1 MNLNEKKAIG
11 IENIPI
17 RFLKM
22 TSEIT
27 SSLLSNLFN
36 KCILRGSF
44 PNRLKIAKVTP
55 LYKSGPTHKTTN
67 YRPISILS
75 SFSKIFEKIIY
86 NRLNNYF
93 STHNVLAKEQ
103 FGFRTKHSTNHVISD
118 VTNKLQNLRDN
129 NYSTCLILL
138 DLSKAFDT
146 VNHKILLNKLEKY
159 GIRGNSLTLIRSYLT
174 NRKQTV
180 HINNTYSL
188 QQTLTCGVPQG
199 SILGPLLFS
208 IYINDLPKAS
218 KFETRLY
225 ADDTALMLSEVKIN
239 ELNENVNRELVKVE
253 HWLNA
258 NKLSLNYTKT
268 KYLLIKPFKNKC
280 VEPFDFD
287 VKIKGVKIDRCYSI
301 KYLGIL
307 LDEDLS
313 WKPHISNLRKK
324 LSQGVGIIAK
334 MKNYL
339 NKQNLIALYYTF
351 FYSHILYGIL
361 GWGSI
366 SETEIKPIQILQNKV
381 LRIINK
387 STWKDR
393 VTINALHKSLN
404 ILKIADIYNF
414 ELSKFMYLYHTQSL
428 PEIFDPYFLPIEQA
442 HHYNTRSK
450 SNQNYYLN
458 SVRKNSG
465 KKSIK
470 FLGVKMWNQI
480 PPTIKSYTFYRYKKE
495 CRQIL
500 INKYD

>member
-1 MNLNEKKAIG
+1 M
-11 IENIPI
+11 
-17 RFLKM
+17 
-22 TSEIT
+22 
-27 SSLLSNLFN
+27 
-36 KCILRGSF
+36 
-44 PNRLKIAKVTP
+44 
-55 LYKSGPTHKTTN
+55 GPTHKTTN

-75 SFSKIFEKIIY
+75 PFSKIFEKIIY

-253 HWLNA
+253 H
-258 NKLSLNYTKT
+258 
-268 KYLLIKPFKNKC
+268 
-280 VEPFDFD
+280 
-287 VKIKGVKIDRCYSI
+287 
-301 KYLGIL
+301 
-307 LDEDLS
+307 
-313 WKPHISNLRKK
+313 
-324 LSQGVGIIAK
+324 
-334 MKNYL
+334 
-339 NKQNLIALYYTF
+339 
-351 FYSHILYGIL
+351 
-361 GWGSI
+361 
-366 SETEIKPIQILQNKV
+366 
-381 LRIINK
+381 
-387 STWKDR
+387 
-393 VTINALHKSLN
+393 
-404 ILKIADIYNF
+404 
-414 ELSKFMYLYHTQSL
+414 
-428 PEIFDPYFLPIEQA
+428 
-442 HHYNTRSK
+442 
-450 SNQNYYLN
+450 
-458 SVRKNSG
+458 
-465 KKSIK
+465 
-470 FLGVKMWNQI
+470 
-480 PPTIKSYTFYRYKKE
+480 
-495 CRQIL
+495 
-500 INKYD
+500 